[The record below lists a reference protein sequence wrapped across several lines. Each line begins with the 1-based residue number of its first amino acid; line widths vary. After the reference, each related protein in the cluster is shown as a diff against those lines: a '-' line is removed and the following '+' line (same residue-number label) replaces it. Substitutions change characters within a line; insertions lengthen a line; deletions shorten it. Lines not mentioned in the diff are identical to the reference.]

1 MPSVI
6 AILPAYNEEKRI
18 ALVIRGIRKFV
29 KDVIVIDDGSTDQT
43 AKISRSAGAIVYRLQ
58 KNSGKGVALKKGM
71 NEARKRGANML
82 LFMDADGQHDPAY
95 IPKFIAAI
103 NRGADYVY
111 GKRDLSAYPFSR
123 KIGNWGLTKLSNIFC
138 PTGIKDTESGYRAL
152 TADAASKIEIK
163 STRYAMEM
171 DFVYSIWKNMLRVD
185 CVHIKV
191 PIFIQKPAFT
201 RGLGNF
207 FYLLKRRFNLI

>member
-1 MPSVI
+1 MPKVI

-18 ALVIRGIRKFV
+18 APVIRGVKKFV

-71 NEARKRGANML
+71 NEARKRGADIL
-82 LFMDADGQHDPAY
+82 LFMDADGQHDPKY
-95 IPKFIAAI
+95 VPEFITAI
-103 NRGADYVY
+103 KNGSDYVY
-111 GKRDLSAYPFSR
+111 GKRDLSDYPVSR
-123 KIGNWGLTKLSNIFC
+123 KIGNWGLTMLSNIFC

-152 TADAASKIEIK
+152 TADAASKVEIK
-163 STRYAMEM
+163 ATRYAMEM
-171 DFVYSIWKNMLRVD
+171 DFVYSIWKNGLRVG
-185 CVHIKV
+185 CV
-191 PIFIQKPAFT
+191 PIRVPTFIQKPAFT